1 MNKNQ
6 KRILIAV
13 VVVVVAMFIYPPF
26 QAVRNGTVYNMG
38 YGWIFALS
46 NRGYMTINISMLIIQ
61 WIGVFIVGGIAF
73 FLAKGE
79 SSPAELLTQKN
90 KVDTNFKSDQHDL
103 SDKRT
108 RLPLKKVG
116 LWWNWKSFTLA
127 LVITVFLVLIIAG
140 ITGTKPPK
148 NMFWTWLWIYL
159 TLEAWKYWKW
169 KALLP
174 FPLYFFVL
182 TIGFIFLKS
191 AGVEYHSVPAAIL
204 IIVSNFGGLA
214 IFYMLLN
221 RARSSKT
228 PATSV
233 DEDAEIENII
243 RAAELKSAQGVPPN
257 TTSKADVKQQN
268 EEFIALLKSA
278 VMENGLNTIHG
289 DDLIEIY
296 KRARSVAES
305 SNEQDM
311 ELSEAINALM
321 EEIKKRGLS
330 KDIIKPQEK
339 EPQDNSDYKDFSSQ
353 QNKADGIFE
362 WNWGFVITG
371 LLIVIAVTIVLFDL
385 KSNYQNQESQNT
397 EAVAKTQDTPQEL
410 TAESW
415 VNKASTLRVDGK
427 FTDPNKAIE
436 YFNNAIKLEPGYARA
451 YHGRGIAYADL
462 GQYQRAIEDYNE
474 SIRLKPDQFKIYYN
488 RGFAY
493 ADLGKHQQAIENY
506 DLALRMKPN
515 EPDGYYFRGIAYA
528 GLGQFKEAIENYSE
542 AIRLKSDDAD
552 FYNER
557 GSSYL
562 SLGNISLGCSD
573 IKKGCE
579 LGTCSRLEWAK
590 TNKICR

>member
-296 KRARSVAES
+296 KRAKSTAGS

-311 ELSEAINALM
+311 ELSDAINMLS
-321 EEIKKRGLS
+321 EEITKRGLS
-330 KDIIKPQEK
+330 NDITKPQEK
-339 EPQDNSDYKDFSSQ
+339 ESQDNSDYNDFSSQ
-353 QNKADGIFE
+353 QNKADGIFK
-362 WNWGFVITG
+362 WNWGFVIIG
-371 LLIVIAVTIVLFDL
+371 LIIVIAITIVLFGL
-385 KSNYQNQESQNT
+385 KSNYQNQESQDT
-397 EAVAKTQDTPQEL
+397 EAVAKTQEATQEL
-410 TAESW
+410 TAEGAGAYNQNIYNLSAAEW
-415 VNKASTLRVDGK
+415 FERGYGLSTSGNHTEAVKAYSKAIALNPQLAAAYYNRGAVYRKLGNYQQAIKDY
-427 FTDPNKAIE
+427 NKAIE
-436 YFNNAIKLEPGYARA
+436 LNPLDAAAYNRRGNAYAEIGNSQQAIKDYNK
-451 YHGRGIAYADL
+451 
-462 GQYQRAIEDYNE
+462 AIELNPQDAAA
-474 SIRLKPDQFKIYYN
+474 YYN
-488 RGFAY
+488 RGIVY
-493 ADLGKHQQAIENY
+493 GKLGDTNQAIENHKIAARLGHQGAQ
-506 DLALRMKPN
+506 DFLRS
-515 EPDGYYFRGIAYA
+515 EGI
-528 GLGQFKEAIENYSE
+528 
-542 AIRLKSDDAD
+542 
-552 FYNER
+552 
-557 GSSYL
+557 
-562 SLGNISLGCSD
+562 
-573 IKKGCE
+573 
-579 LGTCSRLEWAK
+579 EW
-590 TNKICR
+590 